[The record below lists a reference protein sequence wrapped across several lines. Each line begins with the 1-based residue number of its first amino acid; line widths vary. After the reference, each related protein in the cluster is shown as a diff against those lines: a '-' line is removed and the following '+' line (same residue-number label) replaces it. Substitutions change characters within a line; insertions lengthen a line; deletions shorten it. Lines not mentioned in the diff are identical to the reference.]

1 MIIKSWK
8 IPQKLIIYGFDDDI
22 DDGDKPFN
30 LTWKIKRGDN
40 LTWFFQDQDSNRQSS
55 FVNKDN
61 DNSSFEL
68 SVIDN
73 TSSESG
79 GTAEVSLKLS
89 SAPFDTGTD
98 SINSASGDIAT
109 VRINVQIDNISEA
122 RIDSLNGTQTKT
134 LVFDSTNW
142 NTPQNVTIYGQ
153 DTDEYDEGKLGLEE
167 DYLSGL
173 FHINAGITGISDDEK
188 YSSLLI
194 DNQSVSLWNTDN
206 DTAGVVFAS
215 IDNNSKE
222 SGDNGTLEVRLRS
235 RPYDNVTVSLSADN
249 HTRLG
254 ETLGIKLVP
263 DILTFTSS
271 GIDNWTVPQTVQVV
285 SFDDNFDEGNYSHD
299 NQTFNVWLKSIS
311 VKAINDSS
319 ENDDRKY
326 RDNLSQLRYQNLDFD
341 NISLASLDND
351 TAGIVVGS
359 IDNQSKESGDNGSF
373 QVLLQS
379 RPFGSLT
386 VYLDAD
392 NASGKGIKLFPS
404 TLHFDN
410 STGNWTAG
418 QKVQV
423 VSIEDSFDEGNFGE
437 DNQTFDVWLDNVTNT
452 GNDSQDAKYQVN
464 LSALILNQISY
475 DNISLASL
483 DNDSAGI
490 VVASY
495 DDFSSEDGS
504 DNGSIELRLRSR
516 PYDNITVHLKV
527 LADNLS
533 LTLNPDNLSFN
544 HSSDNWS
551 TPQTVLVLSNDDFV
565 DEGNL
570 GHDN

>member
-1 MIIKSWK
+1 M
-8 IPQKLIIYGFDDDI
+8 
-22 DDGDKPFN
+22 
-30 LTWKIKRGDN
+30 
-40 LTWFFQDQDSNRQSS
+40 
-55 FVNKDN
+55 NKDN

-153 DTDEYDEGKLGLEE
+153 DADEYDEGKLGLEE

-173 FHINAGITGISDDEK
+173 FHVNAGITGISDDEK

-235 RPYDNVTVSLSADN
+235 RPFDNVTVSLSADN

-285 SFDDNFDEGNYSHD
+285 SFDDNFDEGNYSYD

-311 VKAINDSS
+311 VTAINDSS

-392 NASGKGIKLFPS
+392 NASGTGIKLFPS
-404 TLHFDN
+404 TLNFDN
-410 STGNWTAG
+410 NTGNWTAA

-551 TPQTVLVLSNDDFV
+551 TAQTVLVLSNDDFV

-570 GHDN
+570 GHDNQTFYLSLIHI

>member
-1 MIIKSWK
+1 M
-8 IPQKLIIYGFDDDI
+8 Y
-22 DDGDKPFN
+22 
-30 LTWKIKRGDN
+30 KR
-40 LTWFFQDQDSNRQSS
+40 Q
-55 FVNKDN
+55 
-61 DNSSFEL
+61 
-68 SVIDN
+68 
-73 TSSESG
+73 
-79 GTAEVSLKLS
+79 
-89 SAPFDTGTD
+89 
-98 SINSASGDIAT
+98 
-109 VRINVQIDNISEA
+109 
-122 RIDSLNGTQTKT
+122 
-134 LVFDSTNW
+134 
-142 NTPQNVTIYGQ
+142 
-153 DTDEYDEGKLGLEE
+153 
-167 DYLSGL
+167 
-173 FHINAGITGISDDEK
+173 
-188 YSSLLI
+188 
-194 DNQSVSLWNTDN
+194 
-206 DTAGVVFAS
+206 
-215 IDNNSKE
+215 
-222 SGDNGTLEVRLRS
+222 
-235 RPYDNVTVSLSADN
+235 
-249 HTRLG
+249 
-254 ETLGIKLVP
+254 
-263 DILTFTSS
+263 
-271 GIDNWTVPQTVQVV
+271 
-285 SFDDNFDEGNYSHD
+285 
-299 NQTFNVWLKSIS
+299 
-311 VKAINDSS
+311 
-319 ENDDRKY
+319 
-326 RDNLSQLRYQNLDFD
+326 QLRYQNLDFD

-351 TAGIVVGS
+351 TAGIVLGS

-392 NASGKGIKLFPS
+392 NASGTGIKLFPS
-404 TLHFDN
+404 TLNFDN
-410 STGNWTAG
+410 STGNWTAA

-464 LSALILNQISY
+464 LSALIVNQINY

-570 GHDN
+570 GHDNQTFYIALDNVTNTGGNQNDSKYVDNVSKDGKIFFLESLVDNLTAFSRDNDTARIRMIVLDDNASESGDNASVQVVLE